1 MLDNTTEHDDFD
13 ADAAFNEAAE
23 ALSGTPAT
31 AAATD
36 DDSHDEQAPE
46 VDALEPAAA
55 EPAAAQTPAENP
67 EVAALKAE
75 LARLNHGW
83 NSDRG
88 RLSAL
93 TKKLEQLEA
102 HKPEQSLPATTA
114 GMDDDEL
121 AQFADDFPEHAAAVE
136 RLVQRRLAD
145 ATKALDE
152 RLAQLAQPI
161 QALEQDRAAAVVQ
174 QQQQALLTVHPDAY
188 EVAQSPQFAQ
198 WLSQQPPQVQQ
209 IYQDS
214 DSAQDNI
221 WLLSQF
227 KSAQQQATKQR
238 QQQQTRKLDD
248 MTRLPA
254 KGAGRH
260 ASPEDALDDDAL
272 FNHLAEQQ
280 AKQLSKR

>member
-1 MLDNTTEHDDFD
+1 MSDNTTEHDDFD
-13 ADAAFNEAAE
+13 ADAAFNEAAA
-23 ALSGTPAT
+23 ALSEAP
-31 AAATD
+31 AAATTTD
-36 DDSHDEQAPE
+36 DDGDQNEQPE
-46 VDALEPAAA
+46 GQQQEPAAA
-55 EPAAAQTPAENP
+55 GPAAAAPTENP

-102 HKPEQSLPATTA
+102 HKPEQSLPASAA

-121 AQFADDFPEHAAAVE
+121 AQFAEDFPEHAAAVE

-145 ATKALDE
+145 ATKTLDE

-188 EVAQSPQFAQ
+188 EVAASPQFAQ

-209 IYQDS
+209 IYNDS

-227 KSAQQQATKQR
+227 KTAQQQATQQR
-238 QQQQTRKLDD
+238 QQQQSQKLAD

-260 ASPEDALDDDAL
+260 AHPEDALDDDAL
-272 FNHLAEQQ
+272 FDHLASQMG
-280 AKQLSKR
+280 KR

>member
-1 MLDNTTEHDDFD
+1 MSDNTTEHDDFD
-13 ADAAFNEAAE
+13 ADAAFNEAAA
-23 ALSGTPAT
+23 ALSEAPAT
-31 AAATD
+31 AAPM
-36 DDSHDEQAPE
+36 DEDGDQNEQPE
-46 VDALEPAAA
+46 GQQQKPAAA
-55 EPAAAQTPAENP
+55 EPAAAAPTENP

-102 HKPEQSLPATTA
+102 HKPEQSLPASAA

-121 AQFADDFPEHAAAVE
+121 AQFAEDFPEHAAAVE

-145 ATKALDE
+145 ATKTLDE

-161 QALEQDRAAAVVQ
+161 QALEQDRAAAVVA

-209 IYQDS
+209 IYNDS

-227 KSAQQQATKQR
+227 KTAQQQATKQR
-238 QQQQTRKLDD
+238 QQQSQKLAD

-260 ASPEDALDDDAL
+260 AHPEDALDDDAL
-272 FNHLAEQQ
+272 FDHLASQMG
-280 AKQLSKR
+280 KR

>member
-1 MLDNTTEHDDFD
+1 MSDNTTEHDDFD
-13 ADAAFNEAAE
+13 ADAAFNEAAA
-23 ALSGTPAT
+23 ALSGAPAT
-31 AAATD
+31 AAPM
-36 DDSHDEQAPE
+36 DEDGDQNEQPE
-46 VDALEPAAA
+46 GQQQEPAAA
-55 EPAAAQTPAENP
+55 EPAAAAPAENP

-93 TKKLEQLEA
+93 TKKLEQLEYQPPVTTQA
-102 HKPEQSLPATTA
+102 PAVTA

-121 AQFADDFPEHAAAVE
+121 AQFAEDFPEHAAAVE

-145 ATKALDE
+145 ATKTLDE
-152 RLAQLAQPI
+152 RMAQLAQPI
-161 QALEQDRAAAVVQ
+161 QALEQDRAAAVVA

-198 WLSQQPPQVQQ
+198 WLSQQPQQVQQ
-209 IYQDS
+209 IYNDS

-227 KSAQQQATKQR
+227 KTANQQATKQR
-238 QQQQTRKLDD
+238 QQLQSQKLAD

-260 ASPEDALDDDAL
+260 AHPEDALDDDAL
-272 FNHLAEQQ
+272 FDHLASR
-280 AKQLSKR
+280 AGKR

>member
-1 MLDNTTEHDDFD
+1 MSDNTTEHDDFD
-13 ADAAFNEAAE
+13 ADAAFDEAAA
-23 ALSGTPAT
+23 ALSGVPAT

-36 DDSHDEQAPE
+36 DDGGHDEQPE
-46 VDALEPAAA
+46 GQQQEPAAA
-55 EPAAAQTPAENP
+55 EPAAAAPTEDP
-67 EVAALKAE
+67 EVAVLKAE

-102 HKPEQSLPATTA
+102 HKPEQSLPASAA

-121 AQFADDFPEHAAAVE
+121 AQFAEDFPEHAAAVE

-145 ATKALDE
+145 ATKTLDE

-188 EVAQSPQFAQ
+188 EVAASPQFAQ

-209 IYQDS
+209 IYNDS

-227 KSAQQQATKQR
+227 KTAQQQATEQR
-238 QQQQTRKLDD
+238 QQQQSQKLAD

-260 ASPEDALDDDAL
+260 AHPEDALDDDAL
-272 FNHLAEQQ
+272 FDHLASQMG
-280 AKQLSKR
+280 KR

>member
-1 MLDNTTEHDDFD
+1 MSDNTTEHDDFD
-13 ADAAFNEAAE
+13 ADAAFNEAAA
-23 ALSGTPAT
+23 ALSEAPAT
-31 AAATD
+31 AAPM
-36 DDSHDEQAPE
+36 DEDGDQNEQPE
-46 VDALEPAAA
+46 GQQQKPAAA
-55 EPAAAQTPAENP
+55 EPAAAAPTENP

-102 HKPEQSLPATTA
+102 HKPEQSLPASAA

-121 AQFADDFPEHAAAVE
+121 AQFAEDFPEHAAAVE

-145 ATKALDE
+145 ATKTLDE

-161 QALEQDRAAAVVQ
+161 QALEQDRAAAVVA

-188 EVAQSPQFAQ
+188 EVAASPQFAQ

-209 IYQDS
+209 IYNDS

-227 KSAQQQATKQR
+227 KTAQQQATKQR
-238 QQQQTRKLDD
+238 QQQSQKLAD

-260 ASPEDALDDDAL
+260 AHPEDALDDDAL
-272 FNHLAEQQ
+272 FDYLASQMG
-280 AKQLSKR
+280 KR

>member
-1 MLDNTTEHDDFD
+1 MSDNTTEHDDFD
-13 ADAAFNEAAE
+13 ADAAFDEAAA
-23 ALSGTPAT
+23 ALSGVPAT

-36 DDSHDEQAPE
+36 DDGGHDEQPE
-46 VDALEPAAA
+46 GQQQEPAAA
-55 EPAAAQTPAENP
+55 EPAAAAPTENP

-102 HKPEQSLPATTA
+102 HKPEQSLPASAA

-121 AQFADDFPEHAAAVE
+121 AQFAEDFPEHAAAVE

-145 ATKALDE
+145 ATKTLDE

-188 EVAQSPQFAQ
+188 EVAASPQFAQ

-209 IYQDS
+209 IYNDS

-227 KSAQQQATKQR
+227 KTAQQQATEQR
-238 QQQQTRKLDD
+238 QQQQSQKLAD

-260 ASPEDALDDDAL
+260 AHPEDALDDDAL
-272 FNHLAEQQ
+272 FDHLASQMG
-280 AKQLSKR
+280 KR